1 MKNLIPRYTFYK
13 NKYGSELL
21 IDVVEL
27 KYVKKFLSQS
37 SVHTL
42 TYYDITFVTEGEG
55 KFSIDNQTNEAASRD
70 VFFSKPGEIRNW
82 DTRHIVNGYALI
94 FEDEFLSSLFKDSLF
109 VQHLSFFQSGK
120 TSSKLQLPDELYM
133 RILQILHN
141 IKTEIDSY
149 RQNDVYVLRALLYEV
164 LMLLDREYKKVN
176 MEEET
181 TSKEVGNIH
190 IDKFMKLVES
200 HLKEQ
205 HSVQYYADKL
215 CITPNYL
222 NEIVTST
229 KGISAKQYI
238 RNKVMDEGECNLN
251 SVWFLFLLNHNKYN
265 FFFLDLQ
272 MLLKVVFGCVQGRRR
287 MSRLYTLAHIR
298 ELPFLCV

>member
-238 RNKVMDEGECNLN
+238 RNKVMDEAQ
-251 SVWFLFLLNHNKYN
+251 SLLTYTDFPISDIAFELHFSTVSY
-265 FFFLDLQ
+265 FIRSFRQ
-272 MLLKVVFGCVQGRRR
+272 YTGTTPLLYRR
-287 MSRLYTLAHIR
+287 THK
-298 ELPFLCV
+298 P

>member
-27 KYVKKFLSQS
+27 KYVKKFLAQS

-55 KFSIDNQTNEAASRD
+55 RFSIDNQTDEAASRD

-181 TSKEVGNIH
+181 TPKEVGNIH

-238 RNKVMDEGECNLN
+238 RNKVMDEAKRLLTYTDSSISEIAFELHFSTVSYFIRSFRQHTGETP
-251 SVWFLFLLNHNKYN
+251 LLYRKTHK
-265 FFFLDLQ
+265 
-272 MLLKVVFGCVQGRRR
+272 
-287 MSRLYTLAHIR
+287 
-298 ELPFLCV
+298 P

>member
-27 KYVKKFLSQS
+27 KYVKKFLAQS

-55 KFSIDNQTNEAASRD
+55 RFSIDNQTNEATSRD

-120 TSSKLQLPDELYM
+120 PSSKLRLPDELYM
-133 RILQILHN
+133 RILQILRN
-141 IKTEIDSY
+141 IKTEIDTY
-149 RQNDVYVLRALLYEV
+149 KQNDVYVLRALLYEV
-164 LMLLDREYKKVN
+164 LMLLDRAYLK
-176 MEEET
+176 MTSIEEGR
-181 TSKEVGNIH
+181 SREVSNNH
-190 IDKFMKLVES
+190 VSKFMNLVAT
-200 HLKEQ
+200 HAKEQ

-222 NEIVTST
+222 NEMITST
-229 KGISAKQYI
+229 MGISAKQYI
-238 RNKVMDEGECNLN
+238 QSKVMEEAKRLLVYTDFPIADIAFELCFSTVSYFIRSFRQHTGETP
-251 SVWFLFLLNHNKYN
+251 LLYRK
-265 FFFLDLQ
+265 
-272 MLLKVVFGCVQGRRR
+272 
-287 MSRLYTLAHIR
+287 AHK
-298 ELPFLCV
+298 P

>member
-238 RNKVMDEGECNLN
+238 RNKVMDEAQI
-251 SVWFLFLLNHNKYN
+251 LLTYTDFPISDIAFELHFSTVSY
-265 FFFLDLQ
+265 FIRSFRQ
-272 MLLKVVFGCVQGRRR
+272 YTGTTPLLYRR
-287 MSRLYTLAHIR
+287 THK
-298 ELPFLCV
+298 P

>member
-1 MKNLIPRYTFYK
+1 VLLKPGKSLDYLIRNIIFVIEMKNLIPRYTFYK

-27 KYVKKFLSQS
+27 KYVKKFLAQS

-55 KFSIDNQTNEAASRD
+55 RFSIDNQTNEATSRD

-238 RNKVMDEGECNLN
+238 RNKGGCNLN
-251 SVWFLFLLNHNKYN
+251 SVQKQLLLHN
-265 FFFLDLQ
+265 
-272 MLLKVVFGCVQGRRR
+272 G
-287 MSRLYTLAHIR
+287 
-298 ELPFLCV
+298 

>member
-238 RNKVMDEGECNLN
+238 RNKVMDEAQR
-251 SVWFLFLLNHNKYN
+251 LLTYTD
-265 FFFLDLQ
+265 FPISDIAFDLHFSTVSYFIRSFRQ
-272 MLLKVVFGCVQGRRR
+272 YTGTTPLLYRR
-287 MSRLYTLAHIR
+287 THK
-298 ELPFLCV
+298 P

>member
-1 MKNLIPRYTFYK
+1 MKNSIPRYTFYK

-21 IDVVEL
+21 VDVVEL
-27 KYVKKFLSQS
+27 KYVKKFLAQS

-55 KFSIDNQTNEAASRD
+55 RFSIDNQTNEATSRD

-120 TSSKLQLPDELYM
+120 PSSKLRLPDELYM

-141 IKTEIDSY
+141 IKAEIDSY
-149 RQNDVYVLRALLYEV
+149 KQNDVYVLRALLYEV

-190 IDKFMKLVES
+190 INKFMKLVES
-200 HLKEQ
+200 HLTEQ

-222 NEIVTST
+222 NEIVTSIM
-229 KGISAKQYI
+229 GLSAKQYI
-238 RNKVMDEGECNLN
+238 QNKVMDESKRLLAYTDSSISDIAFELHFSTVSYFIRCFRQHTGETP
-251 SVWFLFLLNHNKYN
+251 LLYRKTHK
-265 FFFLDLQ
+265 
-272 MLLKVVFGCVQGRRR
+272 
-287 MSRLYTLAHIR
+287 
-298 ELPFLCV
+298 P

>member
-238 RNKVMDEGECNLN
+238 RNKVIDCLLIQISLYRILRLN
-251 SVWFLFLLNHNKYN
+251 FISQLSLILSVASGNILEQRHYFIEERINRK
-265 FFFLDLQ
+265 
-272 MLLKVVFGCVQGRRR
+272 K
-287 MSRLYTLAHIR
+287 
-298 ELPFLCV
+298 

>member
-27 KYVKKFLSQS
+27 KYVKKFLAQS

-55 KFSIDNQTNEAASRD
+55 RFSIDNQTDEAASRD

-181 TSKEVGNIH
+181 TPKEVGNIH
-190 IDKFMKLVES
+190 INKFMKLVES

-222 NEIVTST
+222 NEIITST

-238 RNKVMDEGECNLN
+238 RNKVMDEAKRLLTYTDTSISEIAFELHFSTVSYFIRSFRQHTGETP
-251 SVWFLFLLNHNKYN
+251 LLYRKTHK
-265 FFFLDLQ
+265 
-272 MLLKVVFGCVQGRRR
+272 
-287 MSRLYTLAHIR
+287 
-298 ELPFLCV
+298 P

>member
-109 VQHLSFFQSGK
+109 VRHLSFFQSGK

-238 RNKVMDEGECNLN
+238 RNKVMDEAKR
-251 SVWFLFLLNHNKYN
+251 LLAYTDVPISDIAFELHFSTVSY
-265 FFFLDLQ
+265 FIRSFRQ
-272 MLLKVVFGCVQGRRR
+272 YTGTTPLLYRR
-287 MSRLYTLAHIR
+287 THK
-298 ELPFLCV
+298 P